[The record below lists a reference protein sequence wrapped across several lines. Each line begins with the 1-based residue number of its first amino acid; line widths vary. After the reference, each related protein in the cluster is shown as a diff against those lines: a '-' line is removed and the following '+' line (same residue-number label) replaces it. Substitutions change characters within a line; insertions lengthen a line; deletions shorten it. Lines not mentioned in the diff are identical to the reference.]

1 MFRVVCFDPR
11 RLNPKVRH
19 RFPLNAELNRNTN
32 NAAKVVSSATSSATA
47 MSRSALAQAQAV
59 TLVEVDVT
67 AVADGFQTSKLL
79 GKAVHNEM
87 DEKIGTLDDIII
99 TKDGKLVTIL
109 QVGGFLGLGGHLIAI
124 PFESLNISNDGRK
137 ITLAGA
143 SKEAVGKL
151 PQFEYKK

>member
-1 MFRVVCFDPR
+1 MSHAGQTPLAAPQTDRSIG
-11 RLNPKVRH
+11 RH
-19 RFPLNAELNRNTN
+19 RISRRGASAAMLAGAAFAFAASAE
-32 NAAKVVSSATSSATA
+32 V
-47 MSRSALAQAQAV
+47 AQAQAV

-79 GKAVHNEM
+79 GKAVHNEE
-87 DEKIGTLDDIII
+87 DKKIGTLDDIII

-151 PQFEYKK
+151 PEFEYNK